1 MLKFKVGDTV
11 KITIGK
17 DKGRQG
23 KIEKIFPKEG
33 SVVIPGLNVYK
44 KHVKG
49 FRGQKGGIYDIP
61 RPLPFSKIALIC
73 PKCSKQTRVGIR
85 VTGNSKTRLCRKCG
99 REIDTLVVKNK
110 RKGTNE

>member
-49 FRGQKGGIYDIP
+49 FRGQNIP
-61 RPLPFSKIALIC
+61 GNAQAFEKKLCPTAKSQTPSEQEFRRLLPLERF
-73 PKCSKQTRVGIR
+73 
-85 VTGNSKTRLCRKCG
+85 
-99 REIDTLVVKNK
+99 E
-110 RKGTNE
+110 